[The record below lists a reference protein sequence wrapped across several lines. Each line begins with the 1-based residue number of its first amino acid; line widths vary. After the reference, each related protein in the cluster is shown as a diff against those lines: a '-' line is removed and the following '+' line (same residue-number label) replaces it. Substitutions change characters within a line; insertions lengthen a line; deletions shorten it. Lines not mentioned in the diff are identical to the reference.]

1 MTSLYNQQLAS
12 MISYEL
18 ELIKKV
24 KEQRKKE
31 KEEKFEFQ
39 KPKFNLPKH
48 IKEKALKWKKLQD
61 KEMQRHA
68 DVLEESYGSNPV
80 LWCIFVEWLY
90 FYK

>member
-1 MTSLYNQQLAS
+1 
-12 MISYEL
+12 MISYEV

-48 IKEKALKWKKLQD
+48 KEEKALKWKKLQD
-61 KEMQRHA
+61 
-68 DVLEESYGSNPV
+68 
-80 LWCIFVEWLY
+80 
-90 FYK
+90 